1 MEDSGVNNES
11 EPGKRS
17 LLIAFLTAVRFL
29 TIIPVSWKADR
40 DEDHFGTSIVFF
52 PLVGF
57 LIGCLGALLTQAAN
71 LFLPE
76 TVVSFLLL
84 LYLAAISGFLHLDG
98 VADSGDG
105 LLSYRPAKRSLEI
118 MKDSRVGAMGVIVIV
133 FLLLGKYSALSSIP
147 AANLVWAAVVIPV
160 GGRLAILLTM
170 TLFPY
175 GRSEGGLGKLFYSPM
190 SRIGALFGTVLLF
203 VAVLAVFG
211 FLPALVLTAATVGTV
226 LLFGLFCM
234 KRLGGVTGDTL
245 GAVSEL
251 TEFSL
256 AMALSSIYFF

>member
-1 MEDSGVNNES
+1 MEGSGLNNEG
-11 EPGKRS
+11 EPEIS
-17 LLIAFLTAVRFL
+17 FFIALLTAVRFL

-40 DEDHFGTSIVFF
+40 DEDHFGTSIIFF
-52 PLVGF
+52 PLVG
-57 LIGCLGALLTQAAN
+57 LIIGCLGSVLVLIAN
-71 LFLPE
+71 QFLPG
-76 TVVSFLLL
+76 TVVSFILLI
-84 LYLAAISGFLHLDG
+84 YLAAISGFLHLDG

-105 LLSYRPAKRSLEI
+105 LLSYRPAKQSLEI

-147 AANLVWAAVVIPV
+147 VAYLVSAALVLPV

-175 GRSEGGLGKLFYSPM
+175 GRREGGLGGLFYSPM
-190 SRIGALFGTVLLF
+190 SRIGTYSGAGLLF
-203 VAVLAVFG
+203 LTAITIYG
-211 FLPALVLTAATVGTV
+211 FLTALVLTGVVIGTV

-251 TEFSL
+251 TEFCL
-256 AMALSSIYFF
+256 AMVLCSTYLS